1 MREQISSAPRRP
13 ASSPAPPRRP
23 APRSRSAARAAYP
36 HPDTTLTPRPSPAP
50 APAPAPHARTLALPA
65 PRSRPSLPPL
75 APVSDSRPHP
85 SISRLAAFF
94 LGGVPTLKHKEVIT
108 QPIDRFRLQTEPSGD
123 VHLTLGVLTKDF
135 ARYGV
140 SS

>member
-1 MREQISSAPRRP
+1 MVPLARIY
-13 ASSPAPPRRP
+13 
-23 APRSRSAARAAYP
+23 ARA
-36 HPDTTLTPRPSPAP
+36 
-50 APAPAPHARTLALPA
+50 LALPA

-75 APVSDSRPHP
+75 APVSRSPHP